1 MYTKDSALVGY
12 RGLNIAPLVK
22 LVTSLKGSTYSVKS
36 VEEILG
42 HYDSKCA
49 IVNLN
54 TDLVV
59 AQMLHETA
67 WLRSW
72 WSQRPRRNP
81 AGLRVNGHKKKD
93 LSPIDDINDWQ
104 FNPESGLYEH
114 GLAFNSWELSSSVHI
129 GHLLCYVY
137 TDKEMNRNQFTFSL
151 LSPSRNILDGRGW
164 RGVAKKLNGLN
175 ERWAVGKFYADGISK
190 LATVIRKV
198 QNV

>member
-1 MYTKDSALVGY
+1 MYTKDSALIGY
-12 RGLNIAPLVK
+12 KGLNIAPLVK
-22 LVTSLKGSTYSVKS
+22 LITGLKGSTYSVKS

-81 AGLRVNGHKKKD
+81 AGLRVTGEKKKD
-93 LSPIDDINDWQ
+93 LASYDDFREWQ
-104 FNPESGLYEH
+104 YNPENKLYER
-114 GLAFNSWELSSSVHI
+114 GLAFRTWEIASATHM
-129 GHLLCYVY
+129 GHLLCYIY
-137 TDKEMNRNQFTFSL
+137 TDRELNPTQFTFSL
-151 LSPSRNILDGRGW
+151 LSPNRAILDQRGY
-164 RGVAKKLNGLN
+164 RGVAKKLSGLN
-175 ERWAVGKFYADGISK
+175 KRWAIGPYYADGIAK
-190 LATVIRKV
+190 VAIAIRKV